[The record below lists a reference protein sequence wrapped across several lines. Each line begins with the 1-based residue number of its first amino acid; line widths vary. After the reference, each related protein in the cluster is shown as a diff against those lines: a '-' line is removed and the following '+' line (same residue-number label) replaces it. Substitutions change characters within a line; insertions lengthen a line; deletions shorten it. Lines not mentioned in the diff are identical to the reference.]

1 MEETR
6 MNKVA
11 GCILRLLLGGMAALA
26 MSASLPAAAQ
36 ETLRVAH
43 TGNPGQS
50 VYIYWDEFAK
60 RVNEQS
66 GGKLKVQVF
75 GGGQLGGDEQIFRS
89 LKLGTVQLGSAA
101 AANSGVVTDAYFWA
115 DLPYV
120 FRSRDGAVKVFNDP
134 EIDQAVGQKMRS
146 DAGTVVLGYIE
157 VGGFR
162 VFANT
167 KRPLKTPDDVKGLK
181 FRALSTPI
189 DLGLLTAWQATP
201 APLAW
206 SESLPAMQQG
216 VVEGIHL
223 QPVWIK
229 AAGFGDV
236 LKYATMTRA
245 LMTFHV
251 AQINAKT
258 WDSLSPDLQAVVRRA
273 SQEALKVANAADRAD
288 EAQIIESLK
297 KNMAFYEPTPEEFKR
312 WEDAGKAIWP
322 KFKDKIDPK
331 VFARVLAV
339 QN

>member
-1 MEETR
+1 MIAKSR
-6 MNKVA
+6 
-11 GCILRLLLGGMAALA
+11 IFRRLLGAGIVAMLSTGAPAL
-26 MSASLPAAAQ
+26 AQ

-50 VYIYWDEFAK
+50 VYIYWDELAK
-60 RVNEQS
+60 RVNERA
-66 GGKLKVQVF
+66 GGKVKLQVHPS
-75 GGGQLGGDEQIFRS
+75 GQLGGDEQIFRS
-89 LKLGTVQLGSAA
+89 LKLGTVHMGSGS
-101 AANSGVVTDAYFWA
+101 AANSGSMTDAYFWA

-134 EIDQAVGQKMRS
+134 EISQYVNQKMRA

-189 DLGLLTAWQATP
+189 DLGLLSAWQATP
-201 APLAW
+201 TPLAW

-216 VVEGIHL
+216 VIEGIHL

-229 AAGFGDV
+229 AAGFGEV
-236 LKYATMTRA
+236 LKHATVTRA

-258 WDSLSPDLQAVVRRA
+258 WDGLAPEVQAIFRQA
-273 SQEALKVANAADRAD
+273 AQEALKIANDADRAD
-288 EAQIIESLK
+288 EAKIVEDLK
-297 KNMAFYEPTPEEFKR
+297 TKMTFYSPTPEELKR
-312 WEDAGKAIWP
+312 WEDAGRGIWP
-322 KFKDKIDPK
+322 KFQDKIDRK
-331 VFARVLAV
+331 VMDRVLAV

>member
-1 MEETR
+1 MKAIR
-6 MNKVA
+6 LVVSVVVA
-11 GCILRLLLGGMAALA
+11 GFAAL
-26 MSASLPAAAQ
+26 MTTPSLAQ

-75 GGGQLGGDEQIFRS
+75 PSGQLGGDEQIFRS
-89 LKLGTVQLGSAA
+89 LKSGTVQLGSGA
-101 AANSGVVTDAYFWA
+101 AANTGVVTDAYFWA

-134 EIDQAVGQKMRS
+134 EISQSVNQKMRA

-167 KRPLKTPDDVKGLK
+167 KHALKTPDDVKGLK

-189 DLGLLTAWQATP
+189 DLGLLSAWHATP

-236 LKYATMTRA
+236 LKYATVTSA

-258 WDSLSPDLQAVVRRA
+258 WDALSPELQGVLRRV
-273 SQEALKVANAADRAD
+273 SQEALKIANEADRAD
-288 EAQIIESLK
+288 EAKVVDALK
-297 KNMAFYEPTPEEFKR
+297 ANMQFYTPTPDEFKR

-322 KFKDKIDPK
+322 KFQDKIDRK
-331 VFARVLAV
+331 VFERVLSV